1 MTESQLACFEAVA
14 EFGSFSKAATRLMIS
29 QPAVSHHI
37 SKLER
42 ELDILLFD
50 RVGHEIYLT
59 EAGTLMLDVFTR
71 LRTEFLNT
79 LEAARALQNVFSG
92 EVRLGFPDGWDFEAI
107 LADILN
113 SFQTEYPNVHI
124 ELVSI
129 PLGSIEDAIQNGEID
144 VAITMQYT
152 MGKYKSVSTHPLLS
166 IHSVL
171 LYSKKFRFS
180 HNHEVTLADFK
191 NCTFYLATD
200 GNIQP
205 FRRLVEQECAKYGFV
220 PNMINCSTLSTALLH
235 VQNNQ
240 GVFLGSELVMA
251 NQINNV
257 YSHLI
262 LDGIKR
268 QVVLAWRRD
277 ADAQPVKLFINE
289 TLYSGNIVKTQPS
302 NREGNAAEADG

>member
-50 RVGHEIYLT
+50 RVGHDIYLT

-71 LRTEFLNT
+71 FRTEFSNT

-92 EVRLGFPDGWDFEAI
+92 EVRLGFPDGWNFEAF
-107 LADILN
+107 LEDVLT
-113 SFQTEYPNVHI
+113 SFQKEYPNVHI
-124 ELVSI
+124 ELVSV
-129 PLGSIEDAIQNGEID
+129 PLGSIEEALQNGEID

-152 MGKYKSVSTHPLLS
+152 TGKYKSVTTHPLLS

-171 LYSKKFRFS
+171 LYSKRFQFN
-180 HNHEVTLADFK
+180 HNNEVSLADFK
-191 NCTFYLATD
+191 YCTFYLATG

-205 FRRLVEQECAKYGFV
+205 FRRLVEQECAKYDFV
-220 PNMINCSTLSTALLH
+220 PNMVSCSNLSTALLH

-240 GVFLGSELVMA
+240 GVFLGSELVLA
-251 NQINNV
+251 NQINSV

-262 LDGIKR
+262 LDGIER

-289 TLYSGNIVKTQPS
+289 TLYSGNIVKAQSS
-302 NREGNAAEADG
+302 NREESAAEASI

>member
-1 MTESQLACFEAVA
+1 
-14 EFGSFSKAATRLMIS
+14 MIS

>member
-1 MTESQLACFEAVA
+1 MTESQISCFTSVA
-14 EFGSFSKAATRLMIS
+14 ELGSFSKAASRLMIS

-59 EAGTLMLDVFTR
+59 EAGTLMLDVITR
-71 LRTEFLNT
+71 IKSEFFNT

-92 EVRLGFPDGWDFEAI
+92 KVRLGFPDGWDSEVF
-107 LADILN
+107 LVDMLN
-113 SFQTEYPNVHI
+113 TFQKEYPNVQI

-129 PLGSIEDAIQNGEID
+129 PLGSIEDAVQNGEID

-171 LYSKKFRFS
+171 LYSKKFRFE
-180 HNHEVTLADFK
+180 HNNEVTLADFK
-191 NCTFYLATD
+191 TCTFYLATD

-205 FRRLVEQECAKYGFV
+205 FRRSVEQECAKYGFA
-220 PNMINCSTLSTALLH
+220 PNMVNCANLSTALLH

-240 GVFLGSELVMA
+240 GVFLGSELVLA
-251 NQINNV
+251 NQIGHV
-257 YSHLI
+257 YSQLR
-262 LDGIKR
+262 LDGIQR
-268 QVVLAWRRD
+268 PVVLAWRRD

-289 TLYSGNIVKTQPS
+289 TLYSGNIVKAQPS
-302 NREGNAAEADG
+302 NREGSAAEADS

>member
-1 MTESQLACFEAVA
+1 MTESQIACFEAVA
-14 EFGSFSKAATRLMIS
+14 ELGSFSKAATRLMIS

-59 EAGTLMLDVFTR
+59 EAGTLMLDVFAR
-71 LRTEFLNT
+71 FKDEFSNT

-92 EVRLGFPDGWDFEAI
+92 EVRLGFPDGWDFDVF
-107 LADILN
+107 LAGILN
-113 SFQTEYPNVHI
+113 SFQKEYPNVHI
-124 ELVSI
+124 ELISI

-152 MGKYKSVSTHPLLS
+152 MGKYKSVSSHPLLS

-171 LYSKKFRFS
+171 LYSKRFRFN
-180 HNHEVTLADFK
+180 HNHEVSLADFK
-191 NCTFYLATD
+191 YCTFYLATD

-205 FRRLVEQECAKYGFV
+205 FRRSVEQECAKYGFV
-220 PNMINCSTLSTALLH
+220 PNMVNCSTLSTALLH
-235 VQNNQ
+235 VQNNK
-240 GVFLGSELVMA
+240 GVFLGSELVLA
-251 NQINNV
+251 NRIDQV

-262 LDGIKR
+262 LDGITR

-289 TLYSGNIVKTQPS
+289 TLYSGNIVKQPS
-302 NREGNAAEADG
+302 NREESVAEADS